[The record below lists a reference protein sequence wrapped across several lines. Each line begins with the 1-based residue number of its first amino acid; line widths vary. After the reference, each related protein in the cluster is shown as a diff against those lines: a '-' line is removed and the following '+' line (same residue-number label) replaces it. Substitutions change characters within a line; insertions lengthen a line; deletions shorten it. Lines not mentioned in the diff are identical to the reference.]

1 MPEQTPDDDD
11 QRPASSRGGRRSGGR
26 TGRRGAS
33 SGADGSLGAGT
44 TRKPVPTIEAREG
57 AAGFRHPEKPLL
69 ILCGAI
75 ASETQAVL
83 SASGLSDAVEI
94 TALPAI
100 WHNFPDRIPEGVEAK
115 AVQARKDRAD
125 RPVFVGYADCGTGG
139 MLDEVCERLDL
150 RRIAG
155 PHCYSF
161 FAGEAWFNALAD
173 AELGT
178 FYLTDYLAQH
188 FEPLIWE
195 GMGLSANPEM
205 RDAMFGSYTRLVYL
219 AQTDNAE
226 LTAQAEDAAR
236 RLDLRFERVFTGYG
250 ELGDFIEGLRPLA
263 PAAP

>member
-1 MPEQTPDDDD
+1 M
-11 QRPASSRGGRRSGGR
+11 S
-26 TGRRGAS
+26 
-33 SGADGSLGAGT
+33 AGT

-100 WHNFPDRIPEGVEAK
+100 WHNFPERIPEGVEAK
-115 AVQARKDRAD
+115 TLQARKDRAD

-139 MLDEVCERLDL
+139 MLDAVCERLDL
-150 RRIAG
+150 QRIAG

-161 FAGEAWFNALAD
+161 FAGEARFNALAD

-178 FYLTDYLAQH
+178 FYLTDYLARH

>member
-1 MPEQTPDDDD
+1 MPEQTPDDD
-11 QRPASSRGGRRSGGR
+11 QRPTSSRGGRRGGGR
-26 TGRRGAS
+26 TGRRG
-33 SGADGSLGAGT
+33 SLSAAGT
-44 TRKPVPTIEAREG
+44 ARKPIPTIEAREG

-100 WHNFPDRIPEGVEAK
+100 WHNFPERIPEGVEVK

-125 RPVFVGYADCGTGG
+125 RHVFVGYADCGTGG

-161 FAGEAWFNALAD
+161 FAGEARFNALAD

-178 FYLTDYLAQH
+178 FYLTDYLARH

-195 GMGLSANPEM
+195 GMGLSANPELL
-205 RDAMFGSYTRLVYL
+205 DAMFGSYTRLVYL

-250 ELGDFIEGLRPLA
+250 ELGNFIEGLRPLA
-263 PAAP
+263 SAAP

>member
-1 MPEQTPDDDD
+1 MPEQTPDGDD
-11 QRPASSRGGRRSGGR
+11 QRPASSRGGRRTGGR
-26 TGRRGAS
+26 TGRHGSAS
-33 SGADGSLGAGT
+33 PAGIA
-44 TRKPVPTIEAREG
+44 RKPVPTIKAREG

-100 WHNFPDRIPEGVEAK
+100 WHNFPERIPEGVETK
-115 AVQARKDRAD
+115 ALQARKGRAD

-150 RRIAG
+150 QRIVG

-161 FAGEAWFNALAD
+161 FAGEARFNALAD

-178 FYLTDYLAQH
+178 FYLTDYLARH

-219 AQTDNAE
+219 AQTDDAA

-250 ELGDFIEGLRPLA
+250 ELGDFIDGLRPEA
-263 PAAP
+263 TAAP

>member
-1 MPEQTPDDDD
+1 MPEQTPDDED
-11 QRPASSRGGRRSGGR
+11 QRPASSRGGRRNGGR
-26 TGRRGAS
+26 TGRRGSAS
-33 SGADGSLGAGT
+33 AVGIA
-44 TRKPVPTIEAREG
+44 RKPVPTIEAREG

-100 WHNFPDRIPEGVEAK
+100 WHNFPERIPEGVEVK
-115 AVQARKDRAD
+115 AAQARKERAD

-150 RRIAG
+150 QRIAG

-161 FAGEAWFNALAD
+161 FAGEARFNALAD

-178 FYLTDYLAQH
+178 FYLTDYLARH

-219 AQTDNAE
+219 AQTDNAK

-263 PAAP
+263 SAAP

>member
-1 MPEQTPDDDD
+1 M
-11 QRPASSRGGRRSGGR
+11 
-26 TGRRGAS
+26 
-33 SGADGSLGAGT
+33 
-44 TRKPVPTIEAREG
+44 
-57 AAGFRHPEKPLL
+57 
-69 ILCGAI
+69 
-75 ASETQAVL
+75 L

-100 WHNFPDRIPEGVEAK
+100 WHNFPERIPEGVEAK
-115 AVQARKDRAD
+115 ALQARKDRAD

-139 MLDEVCERLDL
+139 VLDAVCERLDL
-150 RRIAG
+150 QRIAG

-161 FAGEAWFNALAD
+161 FAGKVRFNALAD

-178 FYLTDYLAQH
+178 FYLTDYLARH